1 MNKKQIDSIL
11 FGIGC
16 DSWNRFET
24 FLRIVPQLKGKYYWY
39 ALRNAYD
46 MSDNLFHI
54 NCLVKGSFAKDEPE
68 RQTLMIVKERK
79 YLQGLSEQITIYRGM
94 TEAEFKSGNFGISW
108 TLRKETAEFFAFT
121 YWRNR
126 ATNHLKKVVHE
137 LVINK
142 SEVIAFFNERQE
154 FEIIYISN

>member
-16 DSWNRFET
+16 DSYNRFET

-46 MSDNLFHI
+46 VSDNLYHI
-54 NCLVKGSFAKDEPE
+54 KGLVKAAFCKNEPE
-68 RQTLMIVKERK
+68 RQSLMSKKERD
-79 YLQGLSEQITIYRGM
+79 YLKVLPEQITIYRGM
-94 TEAEFKSGNFGISW
+94 TEVEYKSGHFGISW
-108 TLRKETAEFFAFT
+108 TLKKEVADFFVHT
-121 YWRNR
+121 YLRNH
-126 ATNHLKKVVHE
+126 ATNHIKKTVHE

-142 SEVIAFFNERQE
+142 SDAIAFFNGRKE
-154 FEIIYISN
+154 FEIIYLSK